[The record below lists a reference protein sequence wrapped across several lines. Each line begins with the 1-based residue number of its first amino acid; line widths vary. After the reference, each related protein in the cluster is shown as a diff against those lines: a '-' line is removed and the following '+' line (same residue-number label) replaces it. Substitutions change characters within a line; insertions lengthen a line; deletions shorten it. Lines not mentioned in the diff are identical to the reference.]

1 MNHSFLEKNQLPGNA
16 LQLDLLIDREKIEER
31 LSVVAQELEALYKG
45 DEITIVMLMKGA
57 FFLVADLMRLLHLP
71 IRVEALDCS
80 SYGESGMQKGDLIIS
95 GLENL
100 SVYEKHILIVDDIFD
115 TGETLSEV
123 YEALK
128 LKSPTSVRSLVLL
141 TKDVPHQTDY
151 RPDFSL
157 FDIEDRFVVGY
168 GLDYKEYYRGMPDI
182 YAINP

>member
-1 MNHSFLEKNQLPGNA
+1 MNHSFLEKKQPPGNA
-16 LQLDLLIDREKIEER
+16 LQLDLLIDREKIDER
-31 LSVVAQELEALYKG
+31 LRALAQELETLYK
-45 DEITIVMLMKGA
+45 DEEITIVMLMKGA

-71 IRVEALDCS
+71 MRVEALSCS
-80 SYGESGMQKGDLIIS
+80 SYGERGMQKGELIIS
-95 GLENL
+95 GLEKL
-100 SVYEKHILIVDDIFD
+100 RAEEKHILIVDDIFD
-115 TGETLSEV
+115 IGDTLSEV
-123 YEALK
+123 YEVLK
-128 LKSPTSVRSLVLL
+128 QKKPASLRSLVLL